1 MPSTRR
7 RAACTGSRSCACSG
21 PSRWYPSGGAAS
33 RGAERIAF
41 QDGYLS
47 EIVGRRV
54 VLAGDAER
62 RSAGKVVDFFVN
74 KPDDTFPRID
84 GILIQTRA
92 GARVAPVVDLLDV
105 DDDGALLLRSAP
117 VAQPVADSEALF
129 LIKDL
134 FDKQIV
140 DVDGRK
146 VVRINDLEV
155 ANTGGTLRVV
165 AADIGVSGLLRR
177 LGAGRVAP
185 ALMDRVPRTLIAWN
199 NVAPITDV
207 NPARV
212 QLAVSESRLSRLHP
226 SELAEIISDLSAQ
239 DAARVVKSL
248 DDETAADAFEHLD
261 HDVQLSIIRDLG
273 DDRAA
278 DIIEEM
284 DSDDAADLLGE
295 LSEEQR
301 TALLA
306 KIEDRDYAEE
316 LEELV
321 EYEPDT
327 AGGLMT
333 TDYVWIY
340 PHRTTE
346 ATIAKIRELGPESEF
361 IYYLYVTDPHRKL
374 LGVISLR
381 GLLLSLP
388 TAFIHKIMDSDL
400 ISVGPTMSAEDV
412 AATIARY
419 DLLAV
424 PVLDEN
430 DRMLGI
436 VTVDDAIDAIMPEK
450 IANSLPRIVR
460 HHTKDRDR
468 AAT

>member
-1 MPSTRR
+1 M
-7 RAACTGSRSCACSG
+7 CVCAK
-21 PSRWYPSGGAAS
+21 GG
-33 RGAERIAF
+33 RHIAF

-54 VLAGDAER
+54 VVAGDPER
-62 RSAGKVVDFFVN
+62 RSAGKVVDFFVG

-84 GILIQTRA
+84 GILIRTRA
-92 GARVAPVVDLLDV
+92 GTRLAPIVDVLEV
-105 DDDGALLLRSAP
+105 NNDGALLLASAP
-117 VAQPVADSEALF
+117 NDVPIDDADALY
-129 LIKDL
+129 LIADL

-146 VVRINDLEV
+146 VVRINDLQI

-177 LGAGRVAP
+177 LGASSIAP
-185 ALMDRVPRTLIAWN
+185 QLVDRVPRSLIAWD
-199 NVAPITDV
+199 NVAPITDYS
-207 NPARV
+207 PSRV
-212 QLAVSESRLSRLHP
+212 QLSVSESRLSRLHP
-226 SELAEIISDLSAQ
+226 SELADIISDLSTQ

-261 HDVQLSIIRDLG
+261 AEVQQSIIRDLG
-273 DDRAA
+273 ADRAA

-295 LSEEQR
+295 LDAEQR
-301 TALLA
+301 ETLLA
-306 KIEDRDYAEE
+306 KIEDREYAEQ
-316 LEELV
+316 LGELV

-346 ATIAKIRELGPESEF
+346 ATIMKIRELGPESEF

-381 GLLLSLP
+381 TLLLSLP
-388 TAFIHKIMDSDL
+388 TAFIHRLMDADV
-400 ISVGPTMSAEDV
+400 ISVPPTMSAEDV

-424 PVLDEN
+424 PVINEHEQ
-430 DRMLGI
+430 MLGI

-450 IANSLPRIVR
+450 VANSLPRFVR
-460 HHTKDRDR
+460 HQRKRER
-468 AAT
+468 APT

>member
-1 MPSTRR
+1 ML
-7 RAACTGSRSCACSG
+7 
-21 PSRWYPSGGAAS
+21 
-33 RGAERIAF
+33 AF

-47 EIVGRRV
+47 ELVGRTAI
-54 VLAGDAER
+54 LDNDPER
-62 RSAGKVVDFFVN
+62 HSVGKVVDFYVS

-84 GILIQTRA
+84 GVIVKTRDGERTVPVRDVLDFDDR
-92 GARVAPVVDLLDV
+92 GAFV
-105 DDDGALLLRSAP
+105 LRSAP
-117 VAQPVADSEALF
+117 VEPALADDHALF

-165 AADIGVSGLLRR
+165 AADIGISGLLRR
-177 LGAGRVAP
+177 LGVGRVTP
-185 ALMDRVPRTLIAWN
+185 QLLERVPRTLIAWD
-199 NVAPITDV
+199 NVAPISDL
-207 NPARV
+207 NPSEV
-212 QLAVSESRLSRLHP
+212 QLSVSGARLSRLHP
-226 SELAEIISDLSAQ
+226 SELADIISDLSAQ
-239 DAARVVKSL
+239 DATRVVQSL

-261 HDVQLSIIRDLG
+261 ADVQQSIIKDLG
-273 DDRAA
+273 ADRAA

-295 LSEEQR
+295 LDESQR
-301 TALLA
+301 AALLA
-306 KIEDRDYAEE
+306 KIEDREYAGE

-340 PHRTTE
+340 PHRTTA
-346 ATIAKIRELGPESEF
+346 ATIMKIREIAPESEF
-361 IYYLYVTDPHRKL
+361 IYYLYVTDDSRKL

-381 GLLLSLP
+381 TLLLALP
-388 TAFIHKIMDSDL
+388 TAFIAKLMDGD
-400 ISVGPTMSAEDV
+400 IVSVPPDMPSEDV
-412 AATIARY
+412 ASTIARY

-424 PVLDEN
+424 PVLDEEG
-430 DRMLGI
+430 RMLGI
-436 VTVDDAIDAIMPEK
+436 VTVDDAIDAIIPEK
-450 IANSLPRIVR
+450 IANSLPRMVR
-460 HHTKDRDR
+460 HRGKGRK
-468 AAT
+468 AAAR